1 MGRCAQ
7 AEGCQVG
14 DAELPGNVPAVG
26 ADLADTFA
34 EANREAIEF
43 VLGTAG
49 QHWEA
54 VTPDEGWPVGV
65 AARHIALVHQLMT
78 QWLAAL
84 QAGKPIPGTADVDAQ
99 NTAVA
104 ERGIVA
110 SPAEVADALRR
121 GGEDV
126 TDALRGLTDAD
137 LEREV
142 DFGGRAMPGSLVA
155 SAPERHVRNHL
166 ASIKAACT

>member
-1 MGRCAQ
+1 
-7 AEGCQVG
+7 
-14 DAELPGNVPAVG
+14 VG

-34 EANREAIEF
+34 AANREAIEY
-43 VLGTAG
+43 VLGPAS

-54 VTPDEGWPVGV
+54 MTPEEGWPVGV
-65 AARHIALVHQLMT
+65 TARHIALVHQLMT
-78 QWLAAL
+78 RWLAAL
-84 QAGKPIPGTADVDAQ
+84 QAGEPIPGTGDVDAQ
-99 NTAVA
+99 NAAVA
-104 ERGIVA
+104 EGGIVA
-110 SPAEVADALRR
+110 SPEEVVDALRR

-126 TDALRGLTDAD
+126 ADALHGLTDSD

-142 DFGGRAMPGSLVA
+142 DFGGRPLPGSMVA